1 MAESSTNVWLPEELS
16 QLEDETSIEKRMIL
30 IGEML
35 GTLETVK
42 DVGKRVLDPIGSLL
56 PSLEQHFKL
65 LSGDDSTIVLESLR
79 CLLYRLDTMTSNT
92 HLPVKQLTD
101 ICLDVTDS
109 AQSFQILFYVV
120 KIFKRLM
127 SHRPPLPKGEEN
139 VTVMRNILSDKNGP
153 ARIAIALKK
162 TAPSIVNK
170 EESFEFIAD
179 QLNGWFIF
187 VQRKLWRPVAKPDV
201 TLLVEYFT
209 EILLTQDIAN
219 LQDIG
224 LSVRNILVN
233 LLNLL
238 SISEQTEY
246 VAKLVQ
252 ELTQPLSDTSKNK
265 QVLEM
270 LKKLGVRGRCGI
282 IRRSENNAIL
292 DHLVRICLSQK
303 ERDPEKVTQVSLNL
317 LIMLYES
324 PHYIKEH
331 QAMKT
336 NEFVQFLTGGQAADK
351 YNDERNKILGF
362 LMFNDPKNDVLRL
375 HILDADKH
383 TPLMVALTKE
393 MNKQEKKDRY
403 ETNGKDKDIGK
414 LLARHDCCIS
424 KSKNASLITLGFFAM
439 SYLIDTIFD
448 LVLAA
453 NKIIFRKGNPVLA
466 WLLLAFAIFPL
477 LVCNVVS
484 LKNFYSSTPLSVY
497 VSLEGYVPRYRL
509 LKYVFPWKFDSVKH
523 TVFNLLTLFQLQP
536 LITVLDHL
544 YHHVQSIENILKS
557 KYNIQK
563 VKCLESMLENIPCL
577 AIKIVQVA
585 TQIEEGQFDWT
596 ATWNIF
602 EIVSMANSIYSLS
615 KSFLD
620 FEMAARFVDY
630 DTFQIRLKS
639 QKAMVFLGYLTMI
652 SSRMLLFLILVRFE
666 LWVLIVAVSVHIL
679 VTFLINLFTYHVKA
693 AKDGSSEDEHFLFLR
708 RFDLRLIPFALSEG
722 FLVLLRSPMEYI
734 GIYTNFAYAR
744 RRWQFFGIYFIHLT
758 EILMINLCFLFL
770 RLNNAL
776 HRHQAMSIISIVS
789 MGLYILS
796 GLFFAVYFFVVH
808 PKKKESSKF
817 VPKNKRLELQLIPP
831 EHDDDWRE
839 KPCLKVKDIFNI
851 NGTALPSPDGR
862 NPYIRL
868 NFETEEFDPKNDAG
882 NNTYIKQRSKF
893 KINGKKDSINV

>member
-1 MAESSTNVWLPEELS
+1 
-16 QLEDETSIEKRMIL
+16 
-30 IGEML
+30 
-35 GTLETVK
+35 
-42 DVGKRVLDPIGSLL
+42 
-56 PSLEQHFKL
+56 
-65 LSGDDSTIVLESLR
+65 
-79 CLLYRLDTMTSNT
+79 
-92 HLPVKQLTD
+92 
-101 ICLDVTDS
+101 
-109 AQSFQILFYVV
+109 
-120 KIFKRLM
+120 
-127 SHRPPLPKGEEN
+127 
-139 VTVMRNILSDKNGP
+139 MRNILSDKNGP
-153 ARIAIALKK
+153 ARIAIALTK
-162 TAPSIVNK
+162 TAPSIVDK
-170 EESFEFIAD
+170 EDDFEFITD
-179 QLNGWFIF
+179 QLNDWFIF
-187 VQRKLWRPVAKPDV
+187 VQRKLRRPVAKLDV
-201 TLLVEYFT
+201 TLLVEYFN

-219 LQDIG
+219 QQWIG
-224 LSVRNILVN
+224 LNVRNILVN
-233 LLNLL
+233 LLNFL

-270 LKKLGVRGRCGI
+270 LKKLGGRGRCGI

-292 DHLVRICLSQK
+292 YHLVSICLSQK
-303 ERDPEKVTQVSLNL
+303 ERNPENVTQVSLKL

-336 NEFVQFLTGGQAADK
+336 NEFVQFLTRGQAADK
-351 YNDERNKILGF
+351 YNDECNKILRF

-383 TPLMVALTKE
+383 TPLLVALAKK
-393 MNKQEKKDRY
+393 MNKQEKKERD
-403 ETNGKDKDIGK
+403 EKNGKDKDIGK
-414 LLARHDCCIS
+414 LLARHNCCIS

-439 SYLIDTIFD
+439 SYLKDTFFD

-453 NKIIFRKGNPVLA
+453 DKIIFRKGNPVLA

-484 LKNFYSSTPLSVY
+484 LKNFYSSTPLSVF
-497 VSLEGYVPRYRL
+497 VSLEGHVPRYRL
-509 LKYVFPWKFDSVKH
+509 LKYVFPWQFDSVKH
-523 TVFNLLTLFQLQP
+523 VVFNLLTFLQLQP
-536 LITVLDHL
+536 LITVVDHL

-557 KYNIQK
+557 QYNIRK

-585 TQIEEGQFDWT
+585 TQIEEGHFDWT
-596 ATWNIF
+596 STWNIF
-602 EIVSMANSIYSLS
+602 EIVSMANSLYSLS

-620 FEMAARFVDY
+620 FEKAARFVDY
-630 DTFQIRLKS
+630 DMYQIRLKS
-639 QKAMVFLGYLTMI
+639 QKAMVFFGYLTMI
-652 SSRMLLFLILVRFE
+652 SSRMLLFLILARFE
-666 LWVLIVAVSVHIL
+666 LWVLIVAVSIHIL

-693 AKDGSSEDEHFLFLR
+693 EKDGSEDEHFVFLR

-734 GIYTNFAYAR
+734 GIYPNFQYAR
-744 RRWQFFGIYFIHLT
+744 RRWQFFGIYFMHLT

-770 RLNNAL
+770 KLNNAL

-817 VPKNKRLELQLIPP
+817 VPKNKSLELQLIEP
-831 EHDDDWRE
+831 EHDDDWRK

-851 NGTALPSPDGR
+851 NGTTLPSPDDR
-862 NPYIRL
+862 NPYIGL
-868 NFETEEFDPKNDAG
+868 NSETEEFDPNNDTG

-893 KINGKKDSINV
+893 KINGKKDLINI